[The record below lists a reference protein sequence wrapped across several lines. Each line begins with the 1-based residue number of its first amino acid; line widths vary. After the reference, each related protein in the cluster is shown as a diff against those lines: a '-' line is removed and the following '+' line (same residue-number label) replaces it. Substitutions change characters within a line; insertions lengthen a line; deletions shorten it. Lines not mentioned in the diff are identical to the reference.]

1 LLAARRH
8 KGVRRLVAV
17 LSISFT
23 VAIGAIS
30 TVGAK
35 GRVRGFNFDGYSVP
49 GQRLSSVELLDDHGR
64 RLMKSTPYFAYL
76 ENMDDAWINFRWPSP
91 PLDESIRLGR
101 VDLRSFRYR
110 GEWRVEARLS
120 FVVPEVPAGLY
131 EVVVCNAGCAH
142 KVLRLGP
149 AGLYI
154 VSGTVERRLRAEI
167 DRVYTE
173 VWDSETDIWRLEGRL
188 RRSLRRLRSM
198 EGRLFENDRE
208 LLALRERLP
217 ERTRNEDSS
226 PVAAALVGAAA
237 GAIAH
242 AGVGLARSQR
252 RTRR

>member
-1 LLAARRH
+1 M
-8 KGVRRLVAV
+8 RRLVAI
-17 LSISFT
+17 LSITLT
-23 VAIGAIS
+23 VGIGVIS
-30 TVGAK
+30 TAGAK

-64 RLMKSTPYFAYL
+64 PLMKSAPYFAYL
-76 ENMDDAWINFRWPSP
+76 QNMDDAWINFRWPSP
-91 PLDESIRLGR
+91 PLYEPIRLGT
-101 VDLRSFRYR
+101 VDLRPFRYR
-110 GEWRVEARLS
+110 GERRVEARLS

-131 EVVVCNAGCAH
+131 EVVICNAGCAR

-173 VWDSETDIWRLEGRL
+173 VWDSETDIWHLKSRL
-188 RRSLRRLRSM
+188 RRSLRRLQSV
-198 EGRLFENDRE
+198 EGRLVENDRE

-217 ERTRNEDSS
+217 ERTRDEDSS
-226 PVAAALVGAAA
+226 PMAAALVGAAA

-242 AGVGLARSQR
+242 AGVGLARSR
-252 RTRR
+252 PRTRRYSG